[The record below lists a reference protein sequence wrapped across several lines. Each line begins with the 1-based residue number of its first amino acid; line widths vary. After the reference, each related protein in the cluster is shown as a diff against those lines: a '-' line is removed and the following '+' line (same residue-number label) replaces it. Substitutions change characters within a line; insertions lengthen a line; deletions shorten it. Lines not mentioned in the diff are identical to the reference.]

1 MPRPAS
7 DFVTPE
13 ARYAEAAQDMSGVRS
28 SAPGM
33 SPYPLYGLGQAET
46 PTVVWY
52 RRPMVVLPVGIA
64 IGLGLGWGVW
74 GWFMPKLKKNVRKS
88 MKRGE
93 ED

>member
-28 SAPGM
+28 SSPGM
-33 SPYPLYGLGQAET
+33 SPYPLYGLGQAEDT
-46 PTVVWY
+46 TVWY
-52 RRPMVVLPVGIA
+52 RRPMFVLPVGIA
-64 IGLGLGWGVW
+64 IGVGIGWGIW
-74 GWFMPKLKKNVRKS
+74 GWFMPTLRKNVRKS
-88 MKRGE
+88 MKRE

>member
-13 ARYAEAAQDMSGVRS
+13 AQYAEAAQDMSGVRS

-33 SPYPLYGLGQAET
+33 SPYPLYGLGQAAT
-46 PTVVWY
+46 DAVVWY

-64 IGLGLGWGVW
+64 LGIGIGWGIW
-74 GWFMPKLKKNVRKS
+74 GWFMPTLKKNVRKS
-88 MKRGE
+88 MKRNE